1 MIELKKAVRRWARG
15 SFRGMAYSVSML
27 PGDVL
32 EFREKTRRKSFLI
45 GMEEVMTI
53 AVKRTVAEEQ
63 RQKRAARSLGRPTR

>member
-15 SFRGMAYSVSML
+15 NFRGVAYSVSML

-32 EFREKTRRKSFLI
+32 EFREKARRKSFLI

-63 RQKRAARSLGRPTR
+63 RQKRAARSLGRATR